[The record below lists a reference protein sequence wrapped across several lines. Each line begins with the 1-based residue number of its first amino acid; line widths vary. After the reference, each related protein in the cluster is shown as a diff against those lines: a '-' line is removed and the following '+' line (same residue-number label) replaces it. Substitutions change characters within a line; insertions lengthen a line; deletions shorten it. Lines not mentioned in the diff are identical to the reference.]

1 MKTLIETNSYRLL
14 NEHYEGISR
23 IHLRDLFEADPN
35 RFDRF
40 SIEFDD
46 ILFDYSKNIIT
57 NETIELLI
65 KLANELQLSNMIE
78 KMFNGEKINNTEN
91 RAVLHYALRNRLQE
105 PVKCDSWDVMP
116 NVFQV
121 LNQMSNFVSS
131 VHNKDWKGCTGKA
144 ITDIVNIGI
153 GGSDLGP
160 QMVCTAL
167 KPYSIGNIRT
177 HFVSNVDGTQI
188 VETLKKL
195 DLESTLFII
204 SSKSFTTQETLT
216 NAITA
221 KEIFLQKV
229 SHNEKDIAKHF
240 IAISTNE
247 KDVKEFGIDAKN
259 MFVFWNWV
267 GGRFSLWSSI
277 GLPIAL
283 QTGMENFEKLLEGAH
298 KMDLHFKNT
307 PFEKN
312 IPVLAALISVWYTNF
327 FGAKSQCII
336 PYDQYLEKLP
346 DYLQQLEMESNGKCV
361 TRNGEKIIY
370 STAPV
375 IFGRVGTD
383 AQHSFFQ
390 LIHQGTQLIPVD
402 FLAPINSH
410 NPVNPHHEI
419 LLSNFFAQTEALMKG
434 KTREEAKIE
443 LVQAGM
449 SDDEIDKL
457 LPHKVFP
464 GNKPT
469 NTILYNKLTP
479 SALGSVLAMYE
490 HITFVKGAIWNINSF
505 DQWGVELGKQLAK
518 KILPELSENDKIFTH
533 DSSTNGL
540 INYFKE
546 NRTL

>member
-277 GLPIAL
+277 GLSIAL

-410 NPVNPHHEI
+410 NAVNPHHEI

>member
-277 GLPIAL
+277 GLSIAL

-410 NPVNPHHEI
+410 NAVNPHHEI

-434 KTREEAKIE
+434 KTIEEAKME
-443 LVQAGM
+443 LVQADM

>member
-14 NEHYEGISR
+14 KEHYNEISKVH
-23 IHLRDLFEADPN
+23 IRDLFESDPN

-40 SIEFDD
+40 SIKFDD

-57 NETIELLI
+57 NETLELLTHLADEQ
-65 KLANELQLSNMIE
+65 KLGTMIE
-78 KMFNGEKINNTEN
+78 KMFNGERINNTEN
-91 RAVLHYALRNRLQE
+91 RAVLHFALRNRLHE
-105 PVKCDSWDVMP
+105 PVRCDSWDVMP
-116 NVFQV
+116 NIYQV
-121 LNQMSNFVSS
+121 LNQMRNFVNSIHS
-131 VHNKDWKGCTGKA
+131 GAWKGCTGKA

-160 QMVCTAL
+160 QMVCSAL
-167 KPYSIGNIRT
+167 KPYSIGNIKT

-195 DLESTLFII
+195 DLETTLFII

-221 KEIFLQKV
+221 KKIFLQKV
-229 SHNEKDIAKHF
+229 AKHEKDIAKHF
-240 IAISTNE
+240 VAISTNE
-247 KDVKEFGIDAKN
+247 KDVREFGIDPKN

-277 GLPIAL
+277 GLSIAL
-283 QTGMENFEKLLEGAH
+283 QIGMERFEELLEGAN
-298 KMDLHFKNT
+298 KMDIHFKNT
-307 PFEKN
+307 RFDKN
-312 IPVLAALISVWYTNF
+312 IPVIAALLSVWYTNF
-327 FGAKSQCII
+327 FGAKSHCII

-361 TRNGEKIIY
+361 SKCGKKLIY

-410 NPVNPHHEI
+410 NPINSQHEI
-419 LLSNFFAQTEALMKG
+419 LLSNCFAQTEALMKG
-434 KTREEAKIE
+434 KTNEEAKNE
-443 LVQAGM
+443 LIQAGM
-449 SDDEIDKL
+449 KEEEIELL
-457 LPHKVFP
+457 LPHKVFS

-479 SALGSVLAMYE
+479 SALGSLLAMYE
-490 HITFVKGAIWNINSF
+490 HITFVKGVIWNINSF

-518 KILPELSENDKIFTH
+518 RIYPELGGNNKIFTH

-546 NRTL
+546 NKG

>member
-277 GLPIAL
+277 GLSIAL

-402 FLAPINSH
+402 FLATINSH
-410 NPVNPHHEI
+410 NAVNPHHEI